1 MSWQLLVPI
10 AEQLVKAG
18 IEYYN
23 SGETTQG
30 ETTAK
35 EEESK
40 ATPGFVLLA
49 SLKTTSGSELD
60 EAELKSQITT
70 ALELVDGLDVVS
82 LEVKQDGS

>member
-23 SGETTQG
+23 STETTQG
-30 ETTAK
+30 VEAK
-35 EEESK
+35 T
-40 ATPGFVLLA
+40 TPGFVLLA
-49 SLKTTSGSELD
+49 SLKTASGSELD